1 MNRIDEACNLFEDG
15 YVCSQA
21 VFGVFCEEFGLSKMM
36 LSKSQHA
43 LAAVC
48 ARLKSAEHAPGL

>member
-1 MNRIDEACNLFEDG
+1 MKHVTCLKMDMYVLRLFL
-15 YVCSQA
+15 
-21 VFGVFCEEFGLSKMM
+21 VFFVKNSDFPKMM

-48 ARLKSAEHAPGL
+48 ARQKSAEHAPGL